1 MDEQSNQTQLGIDSE
16 QLMDD
21 MTFVLF
27 GASGDLAK
35 RKIYPAL
42 YNLYVE
48 GKMPSALS
56 VVGLGRR
63 PYSQEDFRE
72 IIKESLST
80 FSRRDVDPSHM
91 EEFLESFR
99 YFIFDAMEPQSYAD
113 LKAFIEERETEK
125 SIPQNRLFYLSVAP
139 SLVEPI
145 TASLQKS
152 GITETDGW
160 KKLIVEKPF
169 GSDLHTARHLNA
181 ELRKAFDEEEIFRI
195 DHYLGKP
202 MVQNLE
208 SLIRPNPILKSL
220 WNHDQIA
227 NVQITASETVG
238 VGTRAGYYDKSGAIR
253 DMVQNHLL
261 QLVMMTALHHPEKL
275 SAKQIEEKKSAI
287 MEALR
292 PVDEGNIQQDV
303 VRGQY
308 EAGEVDAQS
317 VVGYQEEDGV
327 EEGSN
332 NDTYFAARLY
342 IDNEYWKGIPFYI
355 RTGKRLA
362 QKSTRIII
370 EFKNEV
376 EDEPDSEGA
385 TSNLLLIE
393 INPNES
399 IGLRVNLKDDG
410 NEKFE
415 PAYVNFTKNLD
426 EQPEAYENL
435 LNDAMA
441 GNATYF
447 AHWNEVE
454 LSWQWIQPI
463 LEAFEAD
470 ELPLHTYHAGS
481 QGPEAAE
488 KLLNEDGFT
497 WWEV

>member
-1 MDEQSNQTQLGIDSE
+1 
-16 QLMDD
+16 MDD

-42 YNLYVE
+42 YNLFIE
-48 GKMPSALS
+48 GKMPSSLS

-63 PYSQEDFRE
+63 KYSQEDFHS
-72 IIKESLST
+72 IIKESLES
-80 FSRRDVDPSHM
+80 FSRRDVDSSHLD
-91 EEFLESFR
+91 EFLESFR
-99 YFIFDAMEPQSYAD
+99 YFIFDAMEPQSYQD
-113 LKAFIEERETEK
+113 LKAFIEEREAEK
-125 SIPQNRLFYLSVAP
+125 SIPENRLFYLSVAP

-145 TASLQKS
+145 TESLHKS
-152 GITETDGW
+152 GMTELDGW

-169 GSDLHTARHLNA
+169 GSDLHSARHLNQ
-181 ELRKAFDEEEIFRI
+181 ELTKVFDEEEIFRI

-220 WNHDQIA
+220 WNHEQIA
-227 NVQITASETVG
+227 SVQITASETVG

-275 SAKQIEEKKSAI
+275 SAKQIEEKKTKI

-292 PVDEGNIQQDV
+292 PIDKDDVATHV

-308 EAGEVDAQS
+308 EAGEMDAQA
-317 VVGYQEEDGV
+317 VVGYKDEKDV
-327 EEGSN
+327 EETSN

-355 RTGKRLA
+355 RTGKRMEK
-362 QKSTRIII
+362 KSTRIII

-376 EDEPDSEGA
+376 QEADSQGA
-385 TSNLLLIE
+385 MSNLLIIE

-399 IGLRVNLKDDG
+399 VGLRINLKDDG

-415 PAYVNFTKNLD
+415 PAYINFSKNLD
-426 EQPEAYENL
+426 QQPEAYENL

-441 GNATYF
+441 GNSTYF

-454 LSWQWIQPI
+454 LSWKWIQPI

-470 ELPLHTYHAGS
+470 ELPLHGYNAGS
-481 QGPEAAE
+481 RGPEAAE